1 MRYVPIPVLE
11 PFDLYQVSFT
21 ISSKFSVV
29 HLFICTFQHMYY
41 IRIWQIHFWC
51 NRFLKNYL
59 STKLFDIVRSS
70 RPEVFCKKS
79 NLRNFTKFT
88 GKHLCQRLFFNKVAG
103 LACNFIKKESLAQVF
118 SYEFCEIS
126 KNAFLQRTPLV
137 AASVLCIDQWGVKNF
152 FELSL
157 VQIRS
162 GRNN

>member
-88 GKHLCQRLFFNKVAG
+88 GKYLCQRLFFN
-103 LACNFIKKESLAQVF
+103 IKKESVAQVF
-118 SYEFCEIS
+118 SCEFCEIS
-126 KNAFLQRTPLV
+126 KNNIFTEHFRTT
-137 AASVLCIDQWGVKNF
+137 ASVTLSTVVFCIFVLHYCLNSIGAV
-152 FELSL
+152 S
-157 VQIRS
+157 
-162 GRNN
+162 

>member
-29 HLFICTFQHMYY
+29 HLFICTLQHMYY

-103 LACNFIKKESLAQVF
+103 LALSSCQFWGAPTHTHIVDFKTCCNLKIKCLGAKLCGFSLLILKGV
-118 SYEFCEIS
+118 YD
-126 KNAFLQRTPLV
+126 
-137 AASVLCIDQWGVKNF
+137 VLK
-152 FELSL
+152 S
-157 VQIRS
+157 
-162 GRNN
+162 